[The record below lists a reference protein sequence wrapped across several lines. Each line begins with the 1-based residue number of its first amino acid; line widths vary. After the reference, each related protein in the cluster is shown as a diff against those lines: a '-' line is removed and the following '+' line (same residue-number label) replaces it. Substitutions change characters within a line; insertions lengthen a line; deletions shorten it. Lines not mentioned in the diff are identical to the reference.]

1 MDILAIAGLAGF
13 ILVKETG
20 VPLPVPGDLV
30 IIGAGAT
37 LAGDLPGAAL
47 VLAIVLVAGFVGASI
62 QFFLFN
68 TALRRPL
75 VAALRRLG
83 IGEER
88 LEGLSRRFRTGGIG
102 SLALARMTPG
112 VRVAVIPAAA
122 LAALPYLV
130 FLAGIIAGNGVFVS
144 AHFGL
149 GFIFGAYAH
158 DFMERYGGVAL
169 VIVVL
174 ILVLAVAGWLII
186 RARRRAAAQTD
197 SYECWADCSCPACV
211 AIVAGSS
218 RRQAGAC

>member
-37 LAGDLPGAAL
+37 LAGDLPGAGL
-47 VLAIVLVAGFVGASI
+47 VLAIILVAGFLGASI
-62 QFFLFN
+62 QFLLFN

-75 VAALRRLG
+75 TAALRRLG
-83 IGEER
+83 VGEER
-88 LEGLSRRFRTGGIG
+88 LEGLSQRFRSGGAG
-102 SLALARMTPG
+102 SVALARMTPG

-122 LAALPYLV
+122 LAALPYFV

-144 AHFGL
+144 AHFGI
-149 GFIFGAYAH
+149 GFLFGAYAK
-158 DFMERYGGVAL
+158 DFMERYGGVAIVVVV
-169 VIVVL
+169 VIV
-174 ILVLAVAGWLII
+174 VLAVAGWLII

-211 AIVAGSS
+211 AILSTTS
-218 RRQAGAC
+218 RTEASAS